1 MLCSIPDEEEAEEE
15 AEEEGEE
22 GEAAGEEAEDV
33 GFDETEA
40 VKQELR
46 QMATEELVGFLRE
59 RGADTSG
66 AHEDLVE
73 RLAELFAPELDR

>member
-22 GEAAGEEAEDV
+22 GEAAGEAEDA

>member
-22 GEAAGEEAEDV
+22 GEAAGEKAEDV

>member
-1 MLCSIPDEEEAEEE
+1 MPVLCSIPDEEE

-22 GEAAGEEAEDV
+22 GEAAGEKAEDV